1 MARNFLMWPVLLV
14 LFSGCA
20 STQVKT
26 GHEELSLDQHLPL
39 RLAVAMNPE
48 DLALQEHH
56 SYNARFYFETF
67 SWTQE
72 GKLVQAA
79 ALTAFAPMVEQV
91 LPHEEML
98 MPDLIIK
105 VRGNSIFNPGMQY
118 FYADVTA
125 TGYLPNGEVVGTFQA
140 ESVAKGVLAFHEQ
153 ALEGAYVAAFQD
165 IGRQFLESGA
175 MNRAMIQ
182 RDKVKR

>member
-1 MARNFLMWPVLLV
+1 MARNFLRWPVLLV
-14 LFSGCA
+14 LLSGCA
-20 STQVKT
+20 GAPVKT
-26 GHEELSLDQHLPL
+26 GHEEVLLDPHLPL

-56 SYNARFYFETF
+56 YYNARIHYE
-67 SWTQE
+67 SYVWTQE

-91 LPHEEML
+91 LPNEAMPL
-98 MPDLIIK
+98 PDLIIK

-118 FYADVTA
+118 FYANVSATA
-125 TGYLPNGEVVGTFQA
+125 YLPNGEAVGTFQA
-140 ESVAKGVLAFHEQ
+140 ESVAKGVMAFHEQ

-165 IGRQFLESGA
+165 IGSQLLQSGA
-175 MNRAMIQ
+175 IKRAMNQ
-182 RDKVKR
+182 GATK